1 MKFLKYI
8 DHGIYLPHTFNRV
21 NHLQSFFLHDLHVLY
36 GKYVSSLMTLSS
48 YYHFHFLCVFHIT
61 TKAMPAKI
69 LLICSHS

>member
-8 DHGIYLPHTFNRV
+8 DHGIYLPHTF

-48 YYHFHFLCVFHIT
+48 YVC
-61 TKAMPAKI
+61 
-69 LLICSHS
+69 CSIYVVDKMLYQLAFMKQKLRCEA